1 MQSKEKCVDNKEQIP
16 QSEYRDKAI
25 AELKKELNEE
35 NLWEAFIA
43 FQHYPFR
50 TASGLEFQ
58 YEIKRGRYGQYT
70 RELLVDRRADSKTL
84 AWSSVML
91 ALRNAIAHDQIDSHI
106 VERPKAL
113 GDIRGISY
121 IYPVFYH
128 LGLIQVPEE
137 IAVKMKGER

>member
-1 MQSKEKCVDNKEQIP
+1 MQENREQIP
-16 QSEYRDKAI
+16 QDVRRSQAVE
-25 AELKKELNEE
+25 ELKKELNEE
-35 NLWEAFIA
+35 NLWNAFIA

-58 YEIKRGRYGQYT
+58 YEIKRGRYGGYT

-91 ALRNAIAHDQIDSHI
+91 ALRNAVDCGQIAGRI

-121 IYPVFYH
+121 IYPVFYRF
-128 LGLIQVPEE
+128 GLIRVPEE
-137 IAVKMKGER
+137 IAEKMSGKSQEKI